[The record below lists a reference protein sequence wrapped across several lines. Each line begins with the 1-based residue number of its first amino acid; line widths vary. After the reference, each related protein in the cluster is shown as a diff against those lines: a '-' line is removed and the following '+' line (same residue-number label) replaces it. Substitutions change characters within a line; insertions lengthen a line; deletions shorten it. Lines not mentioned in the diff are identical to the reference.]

1 MTQRKSTR
9 KARSKVK
16 KKASRKKPAGPLK
29 RILGRIILPCFALVL
44 AVVCGYLIFLDN
56 QITSTFQGRLWSIP
70 ARVYAQPLELYSG
83 AKIQAD
89 ELGTELARLGY
100 TRSSKNPP
108 GSYTRAF
115 SPGGQNFRIHLRSFQ
130 FADGFRA
137 SLKISLSIR
146 NGFVTSLSASDS
158 SDIALVRLEAPVIG
172 SIFPTHGED
181 RIILG
186 PGDVPDILV
195 DTLIAVEDHKF
206 LTHPGFDLM
215 GILRAAWVNVRAGQI
230 EQGGSTLTQQLV
242 KSYFL
247 DNQRT
252 ISRKLRELIM
262 AVILDARFTK
272 QELINAYINEI
283 YLGQDGARAIH
294 GFGLGSQYY
303 FNKPVSELVPHEIAL
318 LVTIIRG
325 PSYYNPRR
333 HPQRALER
341 RNRVLGQMLSAGII
355 STNTH
360 KQGLRKSLGNTAT
373 ARKGGGYYPAF
384 MDLVRKK
391 LVSEYG
397 QDLLSSHGYTI
408 FTTLNPRIQEAAQ
421 NAVISTLGAIEK
433 QRKLPPGELQA
444 AVLVSNTQTG
454 ELQAVV
460 GGRDAGFQGFNRAIN
475 AVRPIGS
482 LIKPVVYLT
491 ALETG
496 QYHLL
501 SPLNDAPL
509 PPIPDQVEAWNPRN
523 FDGKLNGQVPLVR
536 AMSNSLNLA
545 TAHLGLNLGVQKV
558 ARRYAELT
566 QQTVNFQYPSFLLG
580 AVEMS
585 PMQVNELYGVFASGG
600 FHTPLRTV
608 VEVLDESGAPIKR
621 YPLRLNQLIASDD
634 VMQLNTLLKTVM
646 SHGTAKSSRFRNSG
660 AAGKTGT
667 SDKSRDSW
675 FAGFDDQFLSTVW
688 VGYDDNRASSLTG
701 SNGALKVWDA
711 LATTLEI
718 TPLSIPPS
726 SGFETIVVDYNSGKR
741 ADSSC
746 SQKLVS
752 VPVPGD
758 TPVYLHSGCT
768 PGLKDVARRVKA
780 WFQN

>member
-1 MTQRKSTR
+1 MTPRKTVL
-9 KARSKVK
+9 KARGKTK
-16 KKASRKKPAGPLK
+16 KKTSRKKTRSLLNRFLLK
-29 RILGRIILPCFALVL
+29 LVLPCFALVL
-44 AVVCGYLIFLDN
+44 AVVCGYLLFLDN
-56 QITSTFQGRLWSIP
+56 RITATFKGRLWSIP

-83 AKIQAD
+83 ARIPAD
-89 ELGTELARLGY
+89 QLGTELARLGY
-100 TRSSKNPP
+100 TRSSKNTP
-108 GSYTRAF
+108 GTYSRAF
-115 SPGGQNFRIHLRSFQ
+115 TSRGENFRIYLRSFQ
-130 FADGFRA
+130 FADSFRA
-137 SLKISLSIR
+137 SMKISLFIS
-146 NGFVTSLSASDS
+146 NGTITSLSASDLR
-158 SDIALVRLEAPVIG
+158 DIPLIRLEAPVIG

-181 RIILG
+181 RVILT
-186 PGDVPDILV
+186 PQDVPEILV
-195 DTLIAVEDHKF
+195 DTLIAVEDQKF
-206 LTHPGFDLM
+206 LTHPGFDFM
-215 GILRAAWVNVRAGQI
+215 GILRAAWVNLRAGQI

-252 ISRKLRELIM
+252 IIRKVRELIM

-272 QELINAYINEI
+272 YELINAYINEI
-283 YLGQDGARAIH
+283 YLGQDGARAVH

-303 FNKPVSELVPHEIAL
+303 FNKPVSELAAHEIAL
-318 LVTIIRG
+318 LVTVIRG

-341 RNRVLGQMLSAGII
+341 RNRVLGQMLAANII
-355 STNTH
+355 NANTYR
-360 KQGLRKSLGNTAT
+360 QALRKPLSNTET

-397 QDLLSSHGYTI
+397 QNLLSSYGYKI

-421 NAVISTLGAIEK
+421 NAVIQTLHTIEK

-475 AVRPIGS
+475 AFRPIGS

-491 ALETG
+491 ALETQ

-509 PPIPDQVEAWNPRN
+509 PPIPNQVDAWNPEN
-523 FDGKLNGQVPLVR
+523 FNGKLNGQVPLVR
-536 AMSNSLNLA
+536 AMSDSLNLA
-545 TAHLGLNLGVQKV
+545 TAHLGLNIGVQNV

-566 QQTVNFQYPSFLLG
+566 QQPVKPQYPSFLLG
-580 AVEMS
+580 AIEMS
-585 PMQVNELYGVFASGG
+585 PMQVNELYGVFSSGG

-608 VEVLDESGAPIKR
+608 VEVLDETGVPIKR
-621 YPLRLNQLIASDD
+621 YPLRVNQLITSDNI
-634 VMQLNTLLKTVM
+634 MQLNTLLKTVM
-646 SHGTAKSSRFRNSG
+646 SHGTARSSLFRNSG
-660 AAGKTGT
+660 VAGKTGT
-667 SDKSRDSW
+667 SDSSRDSW
-675 FAGFDDQFLSTVW
+675 FTGFDDQFLSTVW

-701 SNGALKVWDA
+701 SNGALKVWDT

-718 TPLSIPPS
+718 TALSIPPALDY
-726 SGFETIVVDYNSGKR
+726 ETIIVDYNSGKR

-746 SQKLVS
+746 STKLVS
-752 VPVPGD
+752 VPLPRG

-768 PGLKDVARRVKA
+768 PGIQDIARKVKE